1 MYCFTFCREKLSFFT
16 RHSGHSTVPN
26 CPNAAPQ
33 TIKVPNEH
41 RIVMMVNKNETQPST
56 STSSSTT
63 TCVTLGNSNL
73 NIDNTTST
81 TDDDKFDYVIDRN
94 FGVEV

>member
-16 RHSGHSTVPN
+16 RHTGHSTVPD

-33 TIKVPNEH
+33 IIKVPNEH
-41 RIVMMVNKNETQPST
+41 RIVMMVNKNETQPQPST
-56 STSSSTT
+56 SKT